1 MAASSKHVPSPRP
14 YFFVFV
20 GLLVLTGTTVWVAE
34 ADLGNWHTPIAL
46 AIAAFKA
53 TLIVLFFMHALES
66 SKLTWIVIGGAILWL
81 AILLAGTFSDYWTRK
96 LDYQIRNPTATQLIG
111 GDRTTFPAAIDSSSI

>member
-1 MAASSKHVPSPRP
+1 
-14 YFFVFV
+14 
-20 GLLVLTGTTVWVAE
+20 VWVAE
-34 ADLGNWHTPIAL
+34 ADLGHWHTPIAL
-46 AIAAFKA
+46 TIAAFKA

-96 LDYQIRNPTATQLIG
+96 LDYQIRNPTAEQQKGRAT
-111 GDRTTFPAAIDSSSI
+111 GDVRYRLLPPCSAVRLLVFAFLLGDQP